1 MGFLRFFLA
10 TSVLIGHALEPLYG
24 FKFLDARVAVNTFF
38 ILSGFYMT
46 LILNNKY
53 SQNVNLFF
61 RNRFLKIFPLYLLS
75 IFLSLIINF
84 SSIKIFYESLVLS
97 SKIFYLFSNIF
108 IFGQELSW
116 IFCFKNLDSECVQ
129 SPMWML
135 NPVTW
140 SLSVELLFYLIAP
153 LIVTQLKRVY
163 LFILLGSLYMLGLN
177 FINLPTD
184 SSFFNPNLSSESLFY
199 FHFGA
204 SFIFFGFGSLAYH
217 ISKNMYDYKIII
229 IILLLIL
236 DFTTFKMDFWM
247 PFIISMAI
255 IPIFD
260 LTKQSKIDRFFGLL
274 AYPIFLLHFPILDLI
289 NKPYFANNTLLN
301 LFPKSLNLLI
311 ITCLLSVVVHFTI
324 VQKVETIRDSAFRYK
339 CKINLVP
346 FLYFLISLYFLFPFF
361 TLILLV

>member
-10 TSVLIGHALEPLYG
+10 TSVLIGHALEPLFG

-53 SQNVNLFF
+53 SQNTNLYF
-61 RNRFLKIFPLYLLS
+61 RNRFLKIFPLYLFS
-75 IFLSLIINF
+75 VSLSLIVNF
-84 SSIKIFYESLVLS
+84 STVKVFYESLDIS

-116 IFCFKNLDSECVQ
+116 IFCFRNLDSECVQ
-129 SPMWML
+129 SPIWML

-153 LIVTQLKRVY
+153 IIVTQLKRVY

-177 FINLPTD
+177 FINLPSD
-184 SSFFNPNLSSESLFY
+184 SSLFNPNLSLESLFY

-217 ISKNMYDYKIII
+217 ISKNMYENKIII
-229 IILLLIL
+229 ILILLIL
-236 DFTTFKMDFWM
+236 DFSTFKMDFWM

-260 LTKQSKIDRFFGLL
+260 LTKQSKVDRFFGLL

-289 NKPYFANNTLLN
+289 NKPYFADNILLN

-324 VQKVETIRDSAFRYK
+324 VQKIETIRDSAFRYTYK
-339 CKINLVP
+339 VNLVP
-346 FLYFLISLYFLFPFF
+346 FLYFLLSLYFLFPFF